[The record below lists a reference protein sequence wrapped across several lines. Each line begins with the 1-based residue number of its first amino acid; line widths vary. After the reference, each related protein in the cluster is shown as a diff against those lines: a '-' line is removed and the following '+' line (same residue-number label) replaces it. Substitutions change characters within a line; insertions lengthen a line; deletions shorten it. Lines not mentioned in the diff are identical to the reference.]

1 MEVVMTSPVL
11 KRPVGN
17 LTVGLSAVAIAVLC
31 LFAPSARA
39 DTVSVS
45 ASVTA
50 QGAGLF
56 FEGGATGTLSEFP
69 GGTELSI
76 ASPLI
81 SSGPG
86 ETISFDAD
94 IEFFANG
101 TIFGDGTITV
111 NFSTSPFGP
120 VSEFDSLS
128 LTSGTFSFTSPGSL
142 TADLVGNGSFCD
154 VLCGLIGAPPQM
166 GSALL
171 DITTTPTPEPSSL
184 LLLGTGLL
192 GLCVPVVRRFA
203 HVRL

>member
-1 MEVVMTSPVL
+1 MASPLL

-17 LTVGLSAVAIAVLC
+17 LTVSLSAVAIAVLC

-39 DTVSVS
+39 DAVSVS

-50 QGAGLF
+50 QGAALLF
-56 FEGGATGTLSEFP
+56 VGSATGTLSEFP
-69 GGTELSI
+69 GETDFSI
-76 ASPLI
+76 AFPPVPA
-81 SSGPG
+81 GPG
-86 ETISFDAD
+86 ETIRFFAD
-94 IEFFANG
+94 IELFANG
-101 TIFGDGTITV
+101 TVSGDGAITV

-120 VSEFDSLS
+120 VSEFDNLS
-128 LTSGTFSFTSPGSL
+128 LTSGTFSFTSPASL

-154 VLCGLIGAPPQM
+154 VLCGLIGAPPAM

-171 DITTTPTPEPSSL
+171 DITTTPTPPTPEPSSL